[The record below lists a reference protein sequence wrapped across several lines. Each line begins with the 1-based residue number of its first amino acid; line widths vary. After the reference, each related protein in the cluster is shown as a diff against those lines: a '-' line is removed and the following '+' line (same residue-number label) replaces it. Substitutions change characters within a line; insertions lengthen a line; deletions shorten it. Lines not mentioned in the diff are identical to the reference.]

1 MRADWT
7 DRSLVVGLPFHPAW
21 IQKEEKKKNSLDL
34 EENSLDTFHYT
45 LYFKAWK

>member
-21 IQKEEKKKNSLDL
+21 IQKEEKKNNSLDL